1 MAVGALIAKRE
12 FVGIENVAH
21 LAAGGEAPVLHGCI
35 EAVNRFFSDKGIGQ
49 PGRARMF
56 DTAAKARTRLAT
68 LLGVTA
74 DEIALLWNASAG
86 MHALAANV
94 DLRPGDNIVTPAN
107 EFISLLTVWPAGVE
121 LRPVGTERQVA
132 LDEVAQAVDA
142 RTRAI
147 VISHVS
153 YLTGARSD
161 LAALRD
167 LADRH
172 GARLIV
178 DASHSLG
185 AVAVDG
191 SLCDAVVACC
201 YKWMLGTH
209 GVGVFYVNATRWPD
223 VAPSAIGWNSLVSE
237 EERRWQSP
245 ADLKP
250 GLDRFEAGNPSFMSV
265 YFLESALA
273 RLERAGASDIEQHIL
288 DLGGELRSG
297 LARLNVDLL
306 TPERPEHR
314 AGNICFATDRFAEL
328 EGRLRARG
336 VLTWADE
343 GRIRISVHAYNDAA
357 DVARVLAEL
366 ERAI

>member
-1 MAVGALIAKRE
+1 MAGALVAKRE

-35 EAVNRFFSDKGIGQ
+35 AAVNRFVSDKGSGQ

-56 DTAAKARTRLAT
+56 DTAAQTRTRLAA

-94 DLRPGDNIVTPAN
+94 DLRAGDNIVTPAN
-107 EFISLLTVWPAGVE
+107 EFISLLTVWPAADVE
-121 LRPVGTERQVA
+121 LRQAGTTRQVT
-132 LDEVAQAVDA
+132 LGDVAQAVDS

-161 LAALRD
+161 LAALREI
-167 LADRH
+167 ADRH

-209 GVGVFYVNATRWPD
+209 GVGVFYVNARRWPD
-223 VAPSAIGWNSLVSE
+223 VAPSAIGWNSLVAE
-237 EERRWQSP
+237 EDRRWQSP

-273 RLERAGASDIEQHIL
+273 RLERAGANDIEQHIL
-288 DLGGELRSG
+288 DLGGELRAG
-297 LARLNVDLL
+297 LARLKVDLL
-306 TPERPEHR
+306 TPENPERR

-328 EGRLRARG
+328 EEQLRSRG

-343 GRIRISVHAYNDAA
+343 GRVRISVHAYNDAA
-357 DVARVLAEL
+357 DVARALAEL
-366 ERAI
+366 ERAV